1 MKGLGIKWQ
10 DVLKEKQVVVEEGA
24 VKPLQE
30 HNVMHVPVFFP
41 FIFML
46 TPVALHLP
54 RSSLI
59 ADRHSRFFHIL
70 SPHLLAPYLNCLLLH
85 NQRSLL
91 FNGKL
96 RQLTFM
102 RLDIPVEP
110 HSYVQWA
117 KGQKPPHTP
126 RSPSPTCYGDSQHLQ
141 TLLLKW
147 SFCPKEVVWWWNL
160 IWFNVSICNTLYNSS
175 SKTVMTAPTLGRVF
189 WIRIP
194 LTVIIIIC
202 LVTS

>member
-1 MKGLGIKWQ
+1 MLSIPGELLNHLLTTAWSELRQWLVNTLQWMKGLGIKWQ

-30 HNVMHVPVFFP
+30 HNVMHVLVFLP

-54 RSSLI
+54 HSSPI
-59 ADRHSRFFHIL
+59 AHRHSRFPHIL
-70 SPHLLAPYLNCLLLH
+70 SPHLFAPYLNFLLPH

-91 FNGKL
+91 LNGNL

-102 RLDIPVEP
+102 RLDIPVQP

-117 KGQKPPHTP
+117 ERQKPPHTP
-126 RSPSPTCYGDSQHLQ
+126 PSPSPTCNGWLSTVP
-141 TLLLKW
+141 TLLLP
-147 SFCPKEVVWWWNL
+147 SNESTFCSKEVVLCWNL
-160 IWFNVSICNTLYNSS
+160 IWFNVSICN
-175 SKTVMTAPTLGRVF
+175 
-189 WIRIP
+189 I
-194 LTVIIIIC
+194 
-202 LVTS
+202 